1 VPYVNDVSIIA
12 SSTANPNIPNGY
24 EKIDVD
30 LNEATLRME
39 LKKLRKKNEGRGVD
53 EQPKPPPPQK

>member
-12 SSTANPNIPNGY
+12 SPTATPTIPNGY

-30 LNEATLRME
+30 LNAAALRLS
-39 LKKLRKKNEGRGVD
+39 LKKLRKKNEGRGCD
-53 EQPKPPPPQK
+53 EHEKPLHQK